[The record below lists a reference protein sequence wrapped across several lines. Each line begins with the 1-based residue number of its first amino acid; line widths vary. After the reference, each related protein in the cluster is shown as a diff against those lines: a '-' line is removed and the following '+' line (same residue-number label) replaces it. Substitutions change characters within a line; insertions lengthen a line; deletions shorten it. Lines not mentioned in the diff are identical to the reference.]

1 MPETDPNNHCHL
13 FPLTIIFCAS
23 SIANVSALWHG
34 DLPST
39 CLVSSGI
46 SKDEKVFVARG
57 IKKLNTMCESINVR
71 FMNEVDAGYCAGV
84 LYASTRV
91 TFHFVLRHSRHLS
104 VIPVTSPSPPS
115 LYFTYRSLSFFIVSP
130 SFVFRLSSIPSLR
143 IYSAPVMF
151 RASFLGFVAALSY
164 FNIFTFLWLDNKF
177 IVFMILWLNYLVVLR
192 YFT

>member
-104 VIPVTSPSPPS
+104 VVPVMPPS
-115 LYFTYRSLSFFIVSP
+115 FPSLLRHRRLFILHTVRY
-130 SFVFRLSSIPSLR
+130 RLSSSLR
-143 IYSAPVMF
+143 LSSFVYSFVTDLF
-151 RASFLGFVAALSY
+151 RPCHVPSIISRICGCT
-164 FNIFTFLWLDNKF
+164 I
-177 IVFMILWLNYLVVLR
+177 IL
-192 YFT
+192 